1 MTTRAGLL
9 LGILLPLLSGGLRSE
24 EAIHFELTGDNAA
37 SLRLAGA
44 ASLTSGERPIVAL
57 TDDSPDSL
65 GAAWAGDPVPAAS
78 DRILVHFEY
87 SLSVPGPMP
96 ERGALG
102 GGVQLIFAGPGDE
115 PPL

>member
-1 MTTRAGLL
+1 MTTRVGAL
-9 LGILLPLLSGGLRSE
+9 LGALILPLCGGLRSE
-24 EAIHFELTGDNAA
+24 EIIHFELAGDNAA

-44 ASLTSGERPIVAL
+44 ASLTPGESPIVSL

-87 SLSVPGPMP
+87 SLSVPGAMA

-102 GGVQLIFAGPGDE
+102 GGVQLIFAGPGD
-115 PPL
+115 